1 MNQSGEQSGQG
12 GARRSRREVGQ
23 LGEDLAVRFL
33 EDAGWVVVERN
44 WRCRYGELDVIAV
57 DGVALVVVEVKARTG
72 ALFGDVA
79 EAVSFEKYKRM
90 RRLAGLWLR
99 EQNRR
104 WPVVRFDV
112 VAVQLNSSEEPTF
125 SHLRGVF

>member
-1 MNQSGEQSGQG
+1 MNQAGNQPGRG
-12 GARRSRREVGQ
+12 GAGRSRREIGQ
-23 LGEDLAVRFL
+23 LGEDLAVQFL
-33 EDAGWVVVERN
+33 EDAGWVVVARN

-72 ALFGDVA
+72 SLFADAA

-90 RRLAGLWLR
+90 RRLAALWLQ
-99 EQNRR
+99 EQDRG

-112 VAVQLNSSEEPTF
+112 IAVQLNSAEQPTF

>member
-1 MNQSGEQSGQG
+1 MNQAGNQPDQG
-12 GARRSRREVGQ
+12 GAGRSRREIGQ

-33 EDAGWVVVERN
+33 EDAGWAVVARN

-72 ALFGDVA
+72 ALFSDVA

-90 RRLAGLWLR
+90 RRLAALWLQ
-99 EQNRR
+99 EQDRR

-112 VAVQLNSSEEPTF
+112 IAVQLNPAGEPTF